1 MYTKDMEEKITEK
14 QKLIFEAAIEVFAEK
29 GFSAASTS
37 EIAKRAGVAEGTVF
51 KRFSTKKELL
61 LGIGLFIASK
71 ISIPSQVRE
80 LETVLSADYDQFED
94 LLKALLKNRLAFVKK
109 NRKLLK
115 IVLQELPFHPELGS
129 VLKDAIREKVIPLAV
144 SIVKKYQKT
153 GVLRNI
159 PPTTVLRMIASQF
172 LSYVIL
178 RNFIAV
184 EKNWDDEKEIEFIVK
199 VLMHGLSAN

>member
-1 MYTKDMEEKITEK
+1 MEEKITEK